1 MILLAIDPGDKE
13 SGYVFMES
21 ETYKPI
27 RFGKEENSS
36 VLLMLQLSAYDE
48 LVIERIASYGMAV
61 GRNVFET
68 CEWIG
73 RFTQAATVFPEY
85 VYRREE
91 KINIC
96 GNPAANDANIRMAL
110 IDRFAEHDFKRGKGT
125 KKNPDFFYGF
135 KADVWQAFAVGVTYL
150 DKKEQEKRTG

>member
-96 GNPAANDANIRMAL
+96 GNPTANDANIRMAL

>member
-1 MILLAIDPGDKE
+1 MILLSIDPGDKE
-13 SGYVFMES
+13 SGYVFIDS

-27 RFGKEENSS
+27 RFGKENNNSI
-36 VLLMLQLSAYDE
+36 LLILQMSYYDIV
-48 LVIERIASYGMAV
+48 VIERISSYGMAV

-68 CEWIG
+68 CEWVG
-73 RFTQAATVFPEY
+73 RFTQAATVFSEY
-85 VYRREE
+85 VYRRDE

-96 GNPAANDANIRMAL
+96 GNPTANDVNIKRAL

-125 KKNPDFFYGF
+125 KNNPDFFYGF

-150 DKKEQEKRTG
+150 DKKKQEKRTG